1 MSCSTFVAE
10 GRECS
15 REGKYAGCCHQHAM
29 KKLES
34 HLSDTHLVKVEKA
47 TDGKHKFVAVFETDG
62 RQKHVPFGAKNMD
75 DFTLTKNK
83 VQRDRYRTRHSKDL
97 STLDPT
103 RAGYLSYYILW
114 GDSTDINKNI
124 KKYKQMFNL

>member
-1 MSCSTFVAE
+1 MSCSFLVKE

-29 KKLES
+29 NKLTG
-34 HLSDTHLVKVEKA
+34 HLEGTKLIKVEKT
-47 TDGKHKFVAVFETDG
+47 TDGKHKFVAIFETNG
-62 RQKHVPFGAKNMD
+62 RQKHIPFGSKNMD

-83 VQRDRYRTRHSKDL
+83 EQRDRYRTRHTKDL
-97 STLDPT
+97 RTLDPT

-114 GDSTDINKNI
+114 GDSTDVNENI
-124 KKYKQMFNL
+124 KKYKKMFNL